1 MIRNSSFEEL
11 NVFLVYARPTPKLN
25 QNISNLING
34 KFFIQTIGEAS
45 EILKIKLSCKWDV
58 VQELQGYSVTK
69 EVLEIEFLDIDKKGV
84 IMEMPEYDLGEMHES
99 NPTYIV
105 TFDLAVIPDV

>member
-11 NVFLVYARPTPKLN
+11 NVFLVYVRPTPKLN

-34 KFFIQTIGEAS
+34 KFFVQTIGEAS
-45 EILKIKLSCKWDV
+45 EVLKIKLTCKWSV
-58 VQELQGYSVTK
+58 LQELLGYSVTK
-69 EVLEIEFLDIDKKGV
+69 EVLEVEFLDLDKKGV
-84 IMEMPEYDLGEMHES
+84 IMEMPDYDLGEMHET